1 MGSYNGV
8 NNSSLP
14 ELHTAANA
22 VAKAG
27 SPRSSDCR
35 TLLVPL
41 KKFFWDTGTW
51 DKSETDGTDRS
62 LFHTWW
68 DSGTTGVKY
77 NEHNSKVSHQTVPLL
92 WRMGHFR
99 DKRQE
104 CKLKLVLTPAHRQAK
119 ACTLTFSW
127 DSGTWD
133 KVRRAGAASTFN
145 PTHLHPP
152 NLCGIIQTNYT
163 HLALDNYY
171 NYFTEIEDAFI
182 RRRGKNLLLSPMDW
196 ALIEG
201 WRERDIPLHIVLR
214 AIESVFD
221 GWEKQPNQTRTIKS
235 LFYCREEVEAQHAEW
250 IASQAGKNDHVSTED
265 LGDQF
270 SLESIAKHI
279 DEVIEKLKEVKD
291 TNLREDVDRA
301 IARLEELRTGLVDD
315 LEYIDKTLYDIE
327 SFLDRALLEHSESGH
342 LKELKKE
349 TTSQLR
355 QYKSAMDADAYKKA
369 YELLMLKRL
378 REDLGIPRL
387 GLFYL

>member
-1 MGSYNGV
+1 
-8 NNSSLP
+8 
-14 ELHTAANA
+14 
-22 VAKAG
+22 
-27 SPRSSDCR
+27 
-35 TLLVPL
+35 
-41 KKFFWDTGTW
+41 
-51 DKSETDGTDRS
+51 
-62 LFHTWW
+62 
-68 DSGTTGVKY
+68 
-77 NEHNSKVSHQTVPLL
+77 
-92 WRMGHFR
+92 
-99 DKRQE
+99 
-104 CKLKLVLTPAHRQAK
+104 
-119 ACTLTFSW
+119 
-127 DSGTWD
+127 
-133 KVRRAGAASTFN
+133 
-145 PTHLHPP
+145 
-152 NLCGIIQTNYT
+152 
-163 HLALDNYY
+163 LDNYY

-221 GWEKQPNQTRTIKS
+221 GWEKQPIQNRTIKS

-265 LGDQF
+265 LGEQF
-270 SLESIAKHI
+270 SLDSIRKHI
-279 DEVIEKLKEVKD
+279 DEVIEKLKEVND
-291 TNLREDVDRA
+291 TNLREDTDRA
-301 IARLEELRTGLVDD
+301 VARLEELRASLVDD

-349 TTSQLR
+349 TTAQLR

-369 YELLMLKRL
+369 FELLMLKRL